1 MRDQPKS
8 IVISK
13 TPYRI
18 NLAGATDLIPYVKKF
33 GGTAFS
39 AAINKYVTIV
49 AQRRYDKKIVFHNKL
64 ETEEAAHAGHIKN
77 HHLRAVLNHVGIKTG
92 IDIVSFTDTPLASG
106 LGSSGAF
113 VVGLV
118 NALWAVQG
126 VRKSPRELA
135 EEAAHVEINKLK
147 APIGKHDQY
156 LAAYGGICSLTFL
169 RDGNVKVKKVALTE
183 KEKQDLQDSFLLAYS
198 GMPGP
203 TAATLSPVSQRLR
216 QMDPVIVASMHTF
229 RDMSS
234 HLRTLVSRKDFS
246 SFGTALNDFWELEK
260 RTFSN
265 SNERLDE
272 LIAAGKR
279 HGATSALVV
288 GAGGGGF
295 LYFVCPNVHVKTRV
309 ARVLERM
316 GAPSYP
322 FSFEERGSEV
332 IFSA

>member
-1 MRDQPKS
+1 MAKEKS
-8 IVISK
+8 VIISK

-33 GGTAFS
+33 GGQAFS

-64 ETEEAAHAGHIKN
+64 ETEEASDAKHIKN

-113 VVGLV
+113 VVGLL
-118 NALWAVQG
+118 NALWSLSG
-126 VRKSPRELA
+126 VNKGPRELA

-169 RDGNVKVKKVALTE
+169 RDGSVRVKKVTLAE
-183 KEKQDLQDSFLLAYS
+183 KEKRELENTFLLAYS
-198 GMPGP
+198 GMAGP
-203 TAATLSPVSQRLR
+203 TAVTLSPLSQKLR
-216 QMDPVIVASMHTF
+216 QMEPTTVAAMHDF
-229 RDMSS
+229 RTINNQMTA
-234 HLRTLVSRKDFS
+234 HFARKDFL
-246 SFGTALNDFWELEK
+246 SFGTTLNHLWELEK
-260 RTFSN
+260 KTFSN
-265 SNERLDE
+265 SNERLDA
-272 LIAAGKR
+272 LIEVGKKE
-279 HGATSALVV
+279 GATSALVV

-295 LYFVCPNVHVKTRV
+295 LYFVCPNPQTK
-309 ARVLERM
+309 ARVSRVLAKM
-316 GAPSYP
+316 GASEYP
-322 FSFEERGSEV
+322 FSFTEEGSKI
-332 IFSA
+332 IFSN